1 MVTGSYLVPGRD
13 AETEL
18 EVKRSRFLCT
28 LVRADDE
35 GAAREVLDRLRRAH
49 HDARHHCSALR
60 IGVPPAVVE
69 RAADDG
75 EPAGTAGAPMLE
87 VLRGREVSDVVVVVT
102 RWFGGTLLGAGG
114 LARAYA
120 EAVRL
125 GLDAAGTRTRR
136 LLVEHLVR
144 LDHATAGV
152 FESALHGL
160 DVVVL
165 DREFGAD
172 VALRI
177 ATSPERTAR
186 LASLV
191 AAVSSGRGQVETVG
205 ERWT

>member
-1 MVTGSYLVPGRD
+1 M
-13 AETEL
+13 
-18 EVKRSRFLCT
+18 
-28 LVRADDE
+28 
-35 GAAREVLDRLRRAH
+35 
-49 HDARHHCSALR
+49 
-60 IGVPPAVVE
+60 
-69 RAADDG
+69 
-75 EPAGTAGAPMLE
+75 
-87 VLRGREVSDVVVVVT
+87 
-102 RWFGGTLLGAGG
+102 
-114 LARAYA
+114 
-120 EAVRL
+120 
-125 GLDAAGTRTRR
+125 
-136 LLVEHLVR
+136 LVEHLVR